1 MTFVSRPFR
10 YLALSLMGGLALASG
25 CGNLPPGMLPDYQ
38 TPEITTQPGAGS
50 SPTSDWRVQPR
61 PGASP
66 TTSPSQP
73 TPVRTPSPVA
83 TPAPVRTPAPV
94 ATPAPVRTPA
104 PAPTS
109 APVSTD
115 LSALEDYI
123 LQQCNVERAKVGAK
137 SLTMD
142 PTLRP
147 LARSRSQDM
156 AVRNYFDHV
165 TPDGK
170 KVFDMLRELGY
181 PYSTAGENIAMNTYP
196 VSSSAQ
202 EVFKAWMNSSGHKAN
217 ILAAK
222 YGRIG
227 VGAYRRT
234 SDGAIYY
241 TQVFTN

>member
-1 MTFVSRPFR
+1 MPFVTRPFR
-10 YLALSLMGGLALASG
+10 YLALSLMGGLALISG
-25 CGNLPPGMLPDYQ
+25 CGNLPPGMLPEYQ
-38 TPEITTQPGAGS
+38 TPDITTQPGAGS
-50 SPTSDWRVQPR
+50 SPTTDWRVQPR

-66 TTSPSQP
+66 TTSPNQP
-73 TPVRTPSPVA
+73 APVRTPSPIASPAPVRTPSPVA
-83 TPAPVRTPAPV
+83 TPIPT
-94 ATPAPVRTPA
+94 
-104 PAPTS
+104 PTS
-109 APVSTD
+109 APVSTE

-123 LQQCNVERAKVGAK
+123 LQQTNAERAKVGAK
-137 SLTMD
+137 ALSMD

-181 PYSTAGENIAMNTYP
+181 SYSTAGENIAMNTYP
-196 VSSSAQ
+196 VSTSAQ
-202 EVFKAWMNSSGHKAN
+202 AAFKAWMNSSGHKAN
-217 ILAAK
+217 ILATK